1 MKTPAF
7 VNGITKSFHKTNL
20 KLKKHSPEILVVAG
34 TVGVVVSAVLACKAT
49 LKVHE
54 VVDKAKADIDEIHT
68 AAEKGETAAGI
79 PYNAEDSKKDLTIV
93 YAQTG
98 IKFVKLYAPAVI
110 LGTLSITGILAS
122 NNILRKRN
130 MALAAAYATVDGGFK
145 EYRKR
150 VVERFGEGLD
160 RELKY
165 GIKAKEIEE
174 TVINEDGTES
184 TVKTTVEVAE
194 NPTSASPYAII
205 YDDGCNGWT
214 KDPELNKFFLM
225 RVQDWANDKLRE
237 QGYLFL
243 NDVYEQIGVPKTKM
257 GHIVGWVQDG
267 EHGDPYVDF
276 GLFDIHNKR
285 KRAFVN
291 GYERNIIVDFNV
303 HGDVYNLVF

>member
-1 MKTPAF
+1 MNKPKL
-7 VNGITKSFHKTNL
+7 VNNLTRSLHKANL
-20 KLKKHSPEILVVAG
+20 KIKKHSPEILMVAG
-34 TVGVVVSAVLACKAT
+34 TVGVVISAVMACKAT

-54 VVDKAKADIDEIHT
+54 VVNNVKDDIDAIHE
-68 AAEKGETAAGI
+68 AAEKGETKAGL

-93 YAQTG
+93 YTQTG
-98 IKFVKLYAPAVI
+98 LKVAKLYGPAVV
-110 LGTLSITGILAS
+110 LGALSITGILAS

-130 MALAAAYATVDGGFK
+130 MALAAAYATVDSGFK

-165 GIKAKEIEE
+165 GIKAKEVEE
-174 TVINEDGTES
+174 IVVNEDGTET
-184 TVKTTVEVAE
+184 TVKKTIEVAE
-194 NPTSASPYAII
+194 NPTQVSPYAII

-225 RVQDWANDKLRE
+225 RVQDWANQKLNE

-243 NDVYEQIGVPKTKM
+243 NDVYEQIGVPKTKI
-257 GHIVGWVQDG
+257 GHHVGWVTDG
-267 EHGDPYVDF
+267 EHGDPYVDL
-276 GLFDIHNKR
+276 GLWDIHNER

-291 GYERNIIVDFNV
+291 GYERNIIVDPNV
-303 HGDVYNLVF
+303 HGDVYSLVF